1 MLSMIVQK
9 MKEIMVLIVDNQ
21 LMDPE
26 KAKEDQDLTEQPLVN
41 FITKKSTSPPNKAL
55 TVSLSQIN

>member
-1 MLSMIVQK
+1 MIVQK

-41 FITKKSTSPPNKAL
+41 FITKKSTSPPNKAH